1 MGLAGQQPLRR
12 PRAVIEMWLGQLNAI
27 LFLCAIGSAIAG
39 YLAGSI
45 ALCLWLAG
53 ALIAMRLV
61 LGILNILSMAFR
73 GRPLLYRFLA
83 MRNRGGDW
91 GGTGSR

>member
-1 MGLAGQQPLRR
+1 M
-12 PRAVIEMWLGQLNAI
+12 RAITEVWIGQLNAI
-27 LFLCAIGSAIAG
+27 LFLCAVAATIAG

-53 ALIAMRLV
+53 VLVAIRVV

-73 GRPLLYRFLA
+73 GRPLLYRFLL
-83 MRNRGGDW
+83 MRGRNGDW
-91 GGTGSR
+91 GGTEDR